1 MDQRIVDFYNH
12 YHTRRVSRP
21 ELYVSGK
28 ESINVILPN
37 NLLEYANAAAGHSGF
52 GAGARARGIRRQTN
66 NSAKALA
73 EIFASPDNLLKF
85 LNTSEMNAEAYVES
99 YKQKYAQKN
108 GIKIAT
114 SVTPKNPADV
124 LVRTTDLNKVYG
136 QGTIQALMAKY
147 PKTVRADFAVLTV
160 GEFEARYNLATVAKA
175 A

>member
-85 LNTSEMNAEAYVES
+85 LNTSEMNAEAYVEGIRTKHLAQTKPVIPVNTDDLKAS
-99 YKQKYAQKN
+99 VEFWNRYTKGDLQNLLAKHGRDKVQKAYNTSTIKDFETQFSLQKEPE
-108 GIKIAT
+108 IA
-114 SVTPKNPADV
+114 
-124 LVRTTDLNKVYG
+124 
-136 QGTIQALMAKY
+136 
-147 PKTVRADFAVLTV
+147 
-160 GEFEARYNLATVAKA
+160 
-175 A
+175 